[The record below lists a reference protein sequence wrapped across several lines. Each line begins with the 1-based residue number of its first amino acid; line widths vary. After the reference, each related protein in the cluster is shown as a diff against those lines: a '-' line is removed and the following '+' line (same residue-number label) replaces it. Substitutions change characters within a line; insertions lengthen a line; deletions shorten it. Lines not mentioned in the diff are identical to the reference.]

1 MSDIAAFDKCS
12 FGVSHT
18 NLIRQVLVD
27 GGAGTG
33 SGSGEAALDVEEVSA
48 LAPAAKLDVYEA
60 PQNFA
65 SWLDEEATI
74 VGDDKASVVSTSW
87 GACEGEF
94 DQLSP
99 GFQQVENVLFQ
110 QAAVEGQSWFAASG
124 DSGSE
129 GCSRNN
135 PADTDLTVSDPATQP
150 YVTGVGG
157 TSLLAPSNPPPEVV
171 WNDGGT
177 ADGLTGGGGG
187 GGISKLWQMPSWQ
200 SGLAVPGVRGRYS
213 SSIPCGAASGVYCRE
228 VPEVSASADEYH
240 GGTVFYGGGGG
251 AGGGRAQGAPQG
263 GGVGAL
269 SDALCSSENLG
280 PIGFANPA
288 LYRIASSAGTYS
300 QAINHVTQG
309 DHDTL

>member
-1 MSDIAAFDKCS
+1 MGETVDIFELEPFAMSDVAAFDKCY

-18 NLIRQVLVD
+18 GLIKRVPVD
-27 GGAGTG
+27 GGTGTG
-33 SGSGEAALDVEEVSA
+33 PGSGEAALDVEEKAA
-48 LAPAAKLDVYEA
+48 LAPVAKLDVYEA
-60 PQNFA
+60 PQSFA
-65 SWLDEEATI
+65 SWLDEEAAI
-74 VGDDKASVVSTSW
+74 AGNDNASVVSTSW
-87 GACEGEF
+87 GTCEDEF

-157 TSLLAPSNPPPEVV
+157 TSLLAPTSPPTEVV

-177 ADGLTGGGGG
+177 AGSTGGGGG

-200 SGLAVPGVRGRYS
+200 SGLAVPGVRSRYS
-213 SSIPCGAASGVYCRE
+213 SNLPCSAVGGVYCRE
-228 VPEVSASADEYH
+228 VPDVS
-240 GGTVFYGGGGG
+240 
-251 AGGGRAQGAPQG
+251 
-263 GGVGAL
+263 GV
-269 SDALCSSENLG
+269 S
-280 PIGFANPA
+280 
-288 LYRIASSAGTYS
+288 
-300 QAINHVTQG
+300 
-309 DHDTL
+309 